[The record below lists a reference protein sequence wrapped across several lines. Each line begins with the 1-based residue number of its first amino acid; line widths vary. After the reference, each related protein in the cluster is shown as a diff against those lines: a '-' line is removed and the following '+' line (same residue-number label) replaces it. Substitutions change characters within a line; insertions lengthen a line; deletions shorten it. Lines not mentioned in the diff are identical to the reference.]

1 MSNLTTD
8 NPVALQT
15 LMDET
20 IFAHGFDFQSD
31 LEEHTDTTG
40 KSFMGEPPAATP
52 VAKDTTY
59 VAVGISDDKHKAQ
72 PAAVHEKIPSGH
84 ESIPHAHRTEAN
96 TLEVAGGE
104 FVYQGNKEQG
114 ILFILRYAQYPY
126 FSPAALEAF
135 EKTIGALQLSQKT
148 VAVVNLANAHNPN
161 DFKRI
166 MQFFE
171 PKKIILLGVD
181 PLSLKLPAIEHNSYM
196 KGRIAT
202 VFNTFSFE
210 EMFAD
215 VNKKKLFWNEFK
227 TFIAST

>member
-8 NPVALQT
+8 NPVALQA

-20 IFAHGFDFQSD
+20 IFSNGYDFRS
-31 LEEHTDTTG
+31 
-40 KSFMGEPPAATP
+40 EPDALAK
-52 VAKDTTY
+52 AKDTEY
-59 VAVGISDDKHKAQ
+59 VAVGIPSVDHLSTPVISDKNIESSALEN
-72 PAAVHEKIPSGH
+72 EKDQKGTVN
-84 ESIPHAHRTEAN
+84 A
-96 TLEVAGGE
+96 LEVLGGE
-104 FVYQGNKEQG
+104 FIYQGSKDQG
-114 ILFILRYAQYPY
+114 ILFILRYVAYPY
-126 FSPAALEAF
+126 FSPAALDAF
-135 EKTIGALQLSQKT
+135 EKTIGALKLTKEN

-171 PKKIILLGVD
+171 PKKIILLGVE
-181 PLSLKLPAIEHNSYM
+181 PASLKLPPIEHNSYM

-215 VNKKKLFWNEFK
+215 VNKKKMFWNEFK
-227 TFIAST
+227 TFIVS

>member
-8 NPVALQT
+8 NPVALQA

-20 IFAHGFDFQSD
+20 IFANGFDFQSE
-31 LEEHTDTTG
+31 LEAVS
-40 KSFMGEPPAATP
+40 K
-52 VAKDTTY
+52 AKDTEY
-59 VAVGISDDKHKAQ
+59 VAVGI
-72 PAAVHEKIPSGH
+72 PATDQLAKPAMIEKSN
-84 ESIPHAHRTEAN
+84 ESSVVGNEKDSVGVVNA
-96 TLEVAGGE
+96 LEVLGGE
-104 FVYQGNKEQG
+104 FIYQGSKDQG

-135 EKTIGALQLSQKT
+135 EKTIGALKLTKET
-148 VAVVNLANAHNPN
+148 VAVVNLANTHNPN
-161 DFKRI
+161 DFKQI
-166 MQFFE
+166 MQFFQ
-171 PKKIILLGVD
+171 PTKIILLGVE
-181 PLSLKLPAIEHNSYM
+181 PASLKLPPIEHNSYM

-227 TFIAST
+227 TFIVS